1 MNIVYNETLKDIPSD
16 KLRRLF
22 VLVGWSDGLETE
34 TMMAHFNLP
43 FKNSTWVISAWDNEK
58 LVGVVRVLSDMIFR
72 SVILDLIVD
81 PEYQGNGIGQEL
93 VSRCVSHCPDSEW
106 LVETKDHIATYYE
119 KLGFK
124 RLPDEDVFLHKPCKW
139 F

>member
-1 MNIVYNETLKDIPSD
+1 MTIAYNTTMKDIPSD

-34 TMMAHFNLP
+34 KMMAHYNTP
-43 FKNSTWVISAWDNEK
+43 FKNSTLVISAWDNEK

-81 PEYQGNGIGQEL
+81 PEYQGNGIGSEL
-93 VSRCVSHCPDSEW
+93 VSLCVNHYPDSEW
-106 LVETKDHIATYYE
+106 LVETKDYIAPYYE

-124 RLPDEDVFLHKPCKW
+124 KFGDEDVFLHMPCKW